1 MTVEEEEIVITCQFL
16 QELGYGLTCDIVT
29 RVVHAY
35 LQDQKR
41 VSPFRDGVPG
51 ADWWEGFL
59 GRWPMLSERKP
70 QHLSTKHAMAGNAET
85 IDSWFST
92 V

>member
-59 GRWPMLSERKP
+59 GRWPTLSERKP
-70 QHLSTKHAMAGNAET
+70 QHLSASVQWQGMQRLLRAG
-85 IDSWFST
+85 SPR
-92 V
+92 